1 MAELAATA
9 PPALPLQFVDADQVQ
24 QKYYEAVADAVEE
37 CADDTEGQTCYICLD
52 GADEEGLV
60 RRCACR
66 EDSGFAHVSC
76 LARGA
81 QAAVQRGAHGWVR
94 WHTCGL
100 CRQEYHGVV
109 RCALGWA
116 CWKAYMGRPE
126 IWPEANLT
134 RRDAMNQLGNGLHAA
149 SHHEDALT
157 VRKAEL
163 VTLWRIGAPEDAI
176 HTVQGNL
183 ANSYQCLGRN
193 ERALRLRRH
202 VYSRR
207 LQLLGEEHPKTL
219 RAAYNYALSLLE
231 LHRFEEAKSLMLIMI
246 PVAQRVLGENY
257 DITHRMRLTYAQTLY
272 LVHDNFPPLD
282 DLREAVT
289 TVEETARTARRV
301 FGNSHPLLRDIGICL
316 QGARAALRDREGRET
331 QLRGRRSTSPSI
343 GT

>member
-1 MAELAATA
+1 MAELIATA
-9 PPALPLQFVDADQVQ
+9 LEPPLLLDDADQVEQ
-24 QKYYEAVADAVEE
+24 NYDEAVADAVEE
-37 CADDTEGQTCYICLD
+37 CPDDTEDQTCYICLD
-52 GADEEGLV
+52 GPEDEGLV
-60 RRCACR
+60 RGCVCR
-66 EDSGFAHVSC
+66 EGAGFAHVSC

-81 QAAVQRGAHGWVR
+81 QVAVERNATTGWAR
-94 WHTCGL
+94 WYS
-100 CRQEYHGVV
+100 CRQCQQEYHGVV

-116 CWKAYMGRPE
+116 CWKTYVGRPE
-126 IWPEANLT
+126 AHHT

-149 SHHEDALT
+149 SHYEDALT
-157 VRKAEL
+157 VRKADL
-163 VTLWRIGAPEDAI
+163 VTLWRLDAPEDTI
-176 HTVQGNL
+176 LTVQGNL

-193 ERALRLRRH
+193 ERALRLRRY

-207 LQLLGEEHPKTL
+207 LQLLGEEHLKTL

-289 TVEETARTARRV
+289 MVEETARTARRV

-316 QGARAALRDREGRET
+316 QGARAALHDREGRET
-331 QLRGRRSTSPSI
+331 QP
-343 GT
+343 

>member
-219 RAAYNYALSLLE
+219 RAAYNCAGSLLV
-231 LHRFEEAKSLMLIMI
+231 LHRFEV
-246 PVAQRVLGENY
+246 PR
-257 DITHRMRLTYAQTLY
+257 
-272 LVHDNFPPLD
+272 
-282 DLREAVT
+282 
-289 TVEETARTARRV
+289 TVNGTGHTGPSEFCA
-301 FGNSHPLLRDIGICL
+301 
-316 QGARAALRDREGRET
+316 
-331 QLRGRRSTSPSI
+331 TSI
-343 GT
+343 